1 MIKNSIVKR
10 WAMSVLL
17 GIIVLI
23 IIIGIAVGVVLKRQY
38 YNSVEMTLNSRATSM
53 FVSSF
58 STSAPISDESFNQV
72 ARNFV
77 NNFSDKNI
85 MEVWVIDKNGDVVV
99 SSTGFSV
106 TGEQYPDYN
115 LALISDDGKG
125 QWIGNMQNGEKV
137 MALSYLL
144 PKTDGLP
151 IGAVR
156 YIISLNDIDKQLNS
170 VFILIGIFVLV
181 FIFFVFT
188 SGAFFIRTIINP
200 VKKLN
205 ETASQIAK
213 GDFNVSIEQHKY
225 NDEIGQLCDTI
236 NNMAHEIGET
246 ERMKNEFIS
255 TVSHE
260 LRTPLTAI
268 KGWGETIRLAKDNDS
283 ELIEKGIDVIVN
295 ESERLTT
302 LVEELLDFSRMES
315 GKLSLKNG
323 IIDMNKE
330 LSNVLEV
337 FSERSKREGIEL
349 TTQLPSG
356 SIKMSG
362 DSNRLKQAFVNIIDN
377 SFKYNKKGG
386 FVKVSL
392 ENLSNSVKIIISDN
406 GCGISKNDLP
416 RIREKFYKANN
427 SVRGSGIGLA
437 VTDEI
442 IKLHNG
448 EMIIESKIGKGTT
461 TTIILPKN
469 SKKRW
474 KYERKY

>member
-10 WAMSVLL
+10 WAVSVLL

-23 IIIGIAVGVVLKRQY
+23 IIIGVAVGVVLKRQY

-53 FVSSF
+53 VVSTF
-58 STSAPISDESFNQV
+58 TTSGPVTDETFNQV

-77 NNFSDKNI
+77 NNFSDKNL
-85 MEVWVIDKNGDVVV
+85 MEVWVIDKYGDVVV

-106 TGEQYPDYN
+106 SGEQYPDYN
-115 LALISDDGKG
+115 FALISEDGKG
-125 QWIGNMQNGEKV
+125 KWIGDMQNGEKV

-144 PKTDGLP
+144 PKTDGVP

-156 YIISLNDIDKQLNS
+156 YIISLNDVDNQLVS
-170 VFILIGIFVLV
+170 IFILIGFFVLI
-181 FIFFVFT
+181 FIFFVYT
-188 SGAFFIRTIINP
+188 SGAYFIKSIINP
-200 VKKLN
+200 VKKIN
-205 ETASQIAK
+205 ETASRIAK
-213 GDFNVSIEQHKY
+213 GDFSASIEHHKY
-225 NDEIGQLCDTI
+225 SDEIGQLCDTI

-268 KGWGETIRLAKDNDS
+268 KGWGETIRLAKGNDN
-283 ELIEKGIDVIVN
+283 ELIDKGINVIVN

-323 IIDMNKE
+323 ILDINKE
-330 LSNVLEV
+330 LSDVLEV
-337 FSERSKREGIEL
+337 FRERSERDSIEL
-349 TTQLPSG
+349 ITELPSNP
-356 SIKMSG
+356 IKMPG
-362 DSNRLKQAFVNIIDN
+362 DANRLKQAFVNIIDN

-392 ENLSNSVKIIISDN
+392 ENIKNSVKITISDN

-469 SKKRW
+469 NKTR
-474 KYERKY
+474 

>member
-10 WAMSVLL
+10 WAFSVLL

-23 IIIGIAVGVVLKRQY
+23 IIIGIAVGVVLQRQY
-38 YNSVEMTLNSRATSM
+38 YNSVEMTLNSRATTM
-53 FVSSF
+53 VVSYF
-58 STSAPISDESFNQV
+58 STLGHVTDETFNQA
-72 ARNFV
+72 ARKFV

-85 MEVWVIDKNGDVVV
+85 MEVWVIDKSGDVVV

-106 TGEQYPDYN
+106 VGEKFPDYDY
-115 LALISDDGKG
+115 ALMSEDGKG
-125 QWIGNMQNGEKV
+125 TWIGNMQSGEKI

-144 PKTDGLP
+144 PKTDGAP
-151 IGAVR
+151 MGAVR
-156 YIISLNDIDKQLNS
+156 YIISLDDIDKQLTS
-170 VFILIGIFVLV
+170 IFISIGFFVLV
-181 FIFFVFT
+181 FIFFTYT
-188 SGAFFIRTIINP
+188 SGAYFIKSIIKP
-200 VKKLN
+200 VKKIN
-205 ETASQIAK
+205 ETASKIAK
-213 GDFNVSIEQHKY
+213 GDFNVSIEKHKY
-225 NDEIGQLCDTI
+225 NDEIGLLCDTI

-268 KGWGETIRLAKDNDS
+268 KGWGETIRLAKDTDS
-283 ELIEKGIDVIVN
+283 DIIDKGIDVIVN
-295 ESERLTT
+295 ESERLTA

-323 IIDMNKE
+323 ILDITKE
-330 LSNVLEV
+330 LSDVLEV
-337 FSERSKREGIEL
+337 FRERSERDGIEL
-349 TTQLPSG
+349 ITNIPNNP
-356 SIKMSG
+356 IKITG

-386 FVKVSL
+386 FVEVSL
-392 ENLSNSVKIIISDN
+392 ENVNNSVKITISDN

-416 RIREKFYKANN
+416 RVREKFYKANN

-461 TTIILPKN
+461 TTIVLPKS
-469 SKKRW
+469 SKTR
-474 KYERKY
+474 

>member
-10 WAMSVLL
+10 WAISVLL

-23 IIIGIAVGVVLKRQY
+23 IIIGIAIGVVLKKQY

-53 FVSSF
+53 VVSTF
-58 STSAPISDESFNQV
+58 TTSGPVTDETFNQV
-72 ARNFV
+72 ARKFV
-77 NNFSDKNI
+77 NNFSDKNL
-85 MEVWVIDKNGDVVV
+85 MEVWVIDKYGEVVV

-106 TGEQYPDYN
+106 MGEEYPDYN
-115 LALISDDGKG
+115 YASISNDGKG
-125 QWIGNMQNGEKV
+125 SWIGSLQNGEKV

-144 PKTDGLP
+144 PKNDGVP

-156 YIISLNDIDKQLNS
+156 YIISLDDVDKQLTS
-170 VFILIGIFVLV
+170 IFLLIGLFVLV
-181 FIFFVFT
+181 FIFFVYT
-188 SGAFFIRTIINP
+188 SGAYFIKSIINP
-200 VKKLN
+200 VKKIN
-205 ETASQIAK
+205 ETASKIAK
-213 GDFNVSIEQHKY
+213 GDFDVSIEQHKY

-268 KGWGETIRLAKDNDS
+268 KGWGETIRLSKNGDD
-283 ELIEKGIDVIVN
+283 ELIDKGINVIVN

-323 IIDMNKE
+323 ILDINKE
-330 LSNVLEV
+330 LSDILEV
-337 FSERSKREGIEL
+337 FRERSERDNIEL
-349 TTQLPSG
+349 IIELPANP
-356 SIKMSG
+356 IKISG
-362 DSNRLKQAFVNIIDN
+362 DANRLKQAFVNIIDN

-386 FVKVSL
+386 FVKVTL
-392 ENLSNSVKIIISDN
+392 ENINNSVKITISDN

-437 VTDEI
+437 VADEI

-448 EMIIESKIGKGTT
+448 EMLIESKIGKGTT

-469 SKKRW
+469 SRT
-474 KYERKY
+474 R

>member
-10 WAMSVLL
+10 WAVSVLL

-53 FVSSF
+53 VVSTF
-58 STSAPISDESFNQV
+58 TTSGPVTDETFNQV

-77 NNFSDKNI
+77 NNFSDKNL
-85 MEVWVIDKNGDVVV
+85 MEVWVIDKYGDVVV

-106 TGEQYPDYN
+106 SGEQYPDYN
-115 LALISDDGKG
+115 FALISEDGKG
-125 QWIGNMQNGEKV
+125 KWIGDMQNGEKV

-144 PKTDGLP
+144 PKTDGVP

-156 YIISLNDIDKQLNS
+156 YIISLNDVDSQLVS
-170 VFILIGIFVLV
+170 IFILIGFFVLI
-181 FIFFVFT
+181 FIFFVYT
-188 SGAFFIRTIINP
+188 SGAYFIKSIINP
-200 VKKLN
+200 VKKIN
-205 ETASQIAK
+205 ETASRIAK
-213 GDFNVSIEQHKY
+213 GDFNASIEHHKY
-225 NDEIGQLCDTI
+225 SDEIGQLCDTI

-268 KGWGETIRLAKDNDS
+268 KGWGETIRLAKDNDN
-283 ELIEKGIDVIVN
+283 ELIDKGINVIVN

-323 IIDMNKE
+323 ILDINKE
-330 LSNVLEV
+330 LSDVLEV
-337 FSERSKREGIEL
+337 FRERSERDSIEL
-349 TTQLPSG
+349 ITELPSNP
-356 SIKMSG
+356 IKMPG
-362 DSNRLKQAFVNIIDN
+362 DANRLKQAFVNIIDN

-392 ENLSNSVKIIISDN
+392 ENIKNSVKITISDN

-469 SKKRW
+469 NKTR
-474 KYERKY
+474 

>member
-10 WAMSVLL
+10 WAISVLL

-23 IIIGIAVGVVLKRQY
+23 IIIGVAVGVVLKRQY

-53 FVSSF
+53 VVSTF
-58 STSAPISDESFNQV
+58 TTSGPVTDETFNQV

-77 NNFSDKNI
+77 NNFSDKNL
-85 MEVWVIDKNGDVVV
+85 MEVWVIDKYGDVVV

-106 TGEQYPDYN
+106 SGEQYPDYN
-115 LALISDDGKG
+115 FALISEDGKG
-125 QWIGNMQNGEKV
+125 KWIGDMQNGEKV

-144 PKTDGLP
+144 PKTDGVP

-156 YIISLNDIDKQLNS
+156 YIISLNDVDNQLVS
-170 VFILIGIFVLV
+170 IFILIGFFVLI
-181 FIFFVFT
+181 FIFFVYT
-188 SGAFFIRTIINP
+188 SGAYFIKSIINP
-200 VKKLN
+200 VKKIN
-205 ETASQIAK
+205 ETASRIAK
-213 GDFNVSIEQHKY
+213 GDFNASIEHHKY
-225 NDEIGQLCDTI
+225 SDEIGQLCDTI

-268 KGWGETIRLAKDNDS
+268 KGWGETIRLAKDNDN
-283 ELIEKGIDVIVN
+283 ELIDKGINVIVN

-323 IIDMNKE
+323 ILDINKE
-330 LSNVLEV
+330 LSDVLEV
-337 FSERSKREGIEL
+337 FRERSERDSIEL
-349 TTQLPSG
+349 ITELPSNP
-356 SIKMSG
+356 IKMPG
-362 DSNRLKQAFVNIIDN
+362 DANRLKQAFVNIIDN

-392 ENLSNSVKIIISDN
+392 ENIKNSVKITISDN

-469 SKKRW
+469 NKTR
-474 KYERKY
+474 

>member
-1 MIKNSIVKR
+1 MVKNSIVKR

-23 IIIGIAVGVVLKRQY
+23 IIIGIAVGVVLKKQY

-53 FVSSF
+53 VVSTF
-58 STSAPISDESFNQV
+58 TTSGPVTDETFNQV
-72 ARNFV
+72 ARKFV
-77 NNFSDKNI
+77 NNFSDKNL
-85 MEVWVIDKNGDVVV
+85 MEVWVIDKDGEVVV

-106 TGEQYPDYN
+106 LGEQYPDYN
-115 LALISDDGKG
+115 LAFISDDGKG
-125 QWIGNMQNGEKV
+125 KWIGNMQNGEKV

-144 PKTDGLP
+144 PESDGAPL
-151 IGAVR
+151 GAVR
-156 YIISLNDIDKQLNS
+156 YIISLNDVDKQLTS
-170 VFILIGIFVLV
+170 IFLIIAFFVLI
-181 FIFFVFT
+181 FIFFVYT
-188 SGAFFIRTIINP
+188 SGAYFIKSIINP
-200 VKKLN
+200 VKKIN
-205 ETASQIAK
+205 ETASKIAK
-213 GDFNVSIEQHKY
+213 GDFNASIESHKY

-268 KGWGETIRLAKDNDS
+268 KGWGETIRLAKDSDD
-283 ELIEKGIDVIVN
+283 ELIDKGINVIVN

-323 IIDMNKE
+323 ILDINKE
-330 LSNVLEV
+330 LSDVLEV
-337 FSERSKREGIEL
+337 FRERSERDDIEL
-349 TTQLPSG
+349 ITELPNNP
-356 SIKMSG
+356 IKMSG
-362 DSNRLKQAFVNIIDN
+362 DANRLKQAFVNIIDN

-386 FVKVSL
+386 FVKVAL
-392 ENLSNSVKIIISDN
+392 ENINNSIKITISDN

-469 SKKRW
+469 SRT
-474 KYERKY
+474 R

>member
-23 IIIGIAVGVVLKRQY
+23 IIIGVAVGVVLKRQY

-53 FVSSF
+53 VVSTF
-58 STSAPISDESFNQV
+58 TTSGPVTDETFNQV

-77 NNFSDKNI
+77 NNFSDKNL
-85 MEVWVIDKNGDVVV
+85 MEVWVIDKYGDVVV

-106 TGEQYPDYN
+106 SGEQYPDYN
-115 LALISDDGKG
+115 FALISEDGKG
-125 QWIGNMQNGEKV
+125 KWIGDMQNGEKV
-137 MALSYLL
+137 MSLSYLL
-144 PKTDGLP
+144 PKTDGVP

-156 YIISLNDIDKQLNS
+156 YIISLDDVDKQLTS
-170 VFILIGIFVLV
+170 IFLLIGFFVLV
-181 FIFFVFT
+181 FIFFVYT
-188 SGAFFIRTIINP
+188 SGAYFIKSIINP
-200 VKKLN
+200 VKKIN
-205 ETASQIAK
+205 ETASKIAK
-213 GDFNVSIEQHKY
+213 GDFNASIEQHKY

-268 KGWGETIRLAKDNDS
+268 KGWGETIRLAKDSDD
-283 ELIEKGIDVIVN
+283 ELIDKGINVIVN

-323 IIDMNKE
+323 ILDINKE
-330 LSNVLEV
+330 LSDVLEV
-337 FSERSKREGIEL
+337 FRERSERDNIEL
-349 TTQLPSG
+349 ITVLPSNP
-356 SIKMSG
+356 IKMPG
-362 DSNRLKQAFVNIIDN
+362 DANRLKQAFVNIIDN

-392 ENLSNSVKIIISDN
+392 ENINNSVKIIISDN

-469 SKKRW
+469 SRT
-474 KYERKY
+474 R

>member
-1 MIKNSIVKR
+1 MIRNSIVKR

-53 FVSSF
+53 VVSTF
-58 STSAPISDESFNQV
+58 TTSGPVTDETFNQV
-72 ARNFV
+72 ARKFV

-85 MEVWVIDKNGDVVV
+85 MEVWVIDRYGEVVV

-115 LALISDDGKG
+115 FALISDDGKG
-125 QWIGNMQNGEKV
+125 KWIGNMQNGEKV

-144 PKTDGLP
+144 PKTDSVP

-156 YIISLNDIDKQLNS
+156 YIISLNDVDSQLVS
-170 VFILIGIFVLV
+170 IFILIAFLVLV

-188 SGAFFIRTIINP
+188 SGAYFVKSIINP
-200 VKKLN
+200 VKKIN
-205 ETASQIAK
+205 ETASRIAK
-213 GDFNVSIEQHKY
+213 GDFSASIEHHKY

-268 KGWGETIRLAKDNDS
+268 KGWGETIRLAKDSD
-283 ELIEKGIDVIVN
+283 ELVDKGINVIVN

-323 IIDMNKE
+323 ILDINKE
-330 LSNVLEV
+330 LSDVLEV
-337 FSERSKREGIEL
+337 FRERSERDSIEL
-349 TTQLPSG
+349 IVELPTNP
-356 SIKMSG
+356 IKMSG
-362 DSNRLKQAFVNIIDN
+362 DANRLKQAFVNIIDN

-386 FVKVSL
+386 FVRVSL
-392 ENLSNSVKIIISDN
+392 QNINNSVKIIISDN

-469 SKKRW
+469 SRI
-474 KYERKY
+474 R

>member
-10 WAMSVLL
+10 WAISVLL

-23 IIIGIAVGVVLKRQY
+23 IIIGIAIGVVLKKQY

-53 FVSSF
+53 VVSTF
-58 STSAPISDESFNQV
+58 TTSGPVTDETFNQV
-72 ARNFV
+72 ARKFV
-77 NNFSDKNI
+77 NNFSDKNL
-85 MEVWVIDKNGDVVV
+85 MEVWVIDKYGDVVV

-106 TGEQYPDYN
+106 LGEEYPDYN
-115 LALISDDGKG
+115 YAQISDDGKG
-125 QWIGNMQNGEKV
+125 SWIGHLQNGEKV

-144 PKTDGLP
+144 PKNDGVP

-156 YIISLNDIDKQLNS
+156 YIISLDDVDKQLVS
-170 VFILIGIFVLV
+170 IFSLIGFFVLV
-181 FIFFVFT
+181 FIFFVYT
-188 SGAFFIRTIINP
+188 SGAYFIKSIINP
-200 VKKLN
+200 VKKIN
-205 ETASQIAK
+205 ETASKIAK

-268 KGWGETIRLAKDNDS
+268 KGWGETIRLSKNGDD
-283 ELIEKGIDVIVN
+283 ELIDKGINVIVN

-323 IIDMNKE
+323 ILDINKE
-330 LSNVLEV
+330 LADILEV
-337 FSERSKREGIEL
+337 FRERSERDNIEL
-349 TTQLPSG
+349 ITELPSNP
-356 SIKMSG
+356 IKISG
-362 DSNRLKQAFVNIIDN
+362 DANRLKQAFVNIIDN
-377 SFKYNKKGG
+377 SFKYNIKGG

-392 ENLSNSVKIIISDN
+392 ENINNSVKIIISDN

-448 EMIIESKIGKGTT
+448 EMIIESKIGKGTM

-469 SKKRW
+469 NRA
-474 KYERKY
+474 R

>member
-17 GIIVLI
+17 GIIVLS
-23 IIIGIAVGVVLKRQY
+23 IIIGIAVGALLKRQY

-53 FVSSF
+53 VVSTF
-58 STSAPISDESFNQV
+58 TTSGPVTDESFNQV
-72 ARNFV
+72 ARKFV

-106 TGEQYPDYN
+106 GGEVFPDYDY
-115 LALISDDGKG
+115 ALINEDGKG
-125 QWIGNMQNGEKV
+125 KWIGQMQNGEKV

-144 PKTDGLP
+144 PKSDGAP

-156 YIISLNDIDKQLNS
+156 YIISLNDVDRQLVS
-170 VFILIGIFVLV
+170 IFILIAFFVLM
-181 FIFFVFT
+181 FIFFTYT
-188 SGAFFIRTIINP
+188 SGAYFIKSIINP
-200 VKKLN
+200 VKNIN
-205 ETASQIAK
+205 ETASKIAK
-213 GDFNVSIEQHKY
+213 GDFNVFIEKHKY

-268 KGWGETIRLAKDNDS
+268 KGWGETIRIAKHTDNDI
-283 ELIEKGIDVIVN
+283 LDKGIDVIVN
-295 ESERLTT
+295 ESERLTA

-323 IIDMNKE
+323 ILDVNKE
-330 LSNVLEV
+330 LSSVLEV
-337 FSERSKREGIEL
+337 FYERSEREGIEL
-349 TTQLPSG
+349 VVNLPANP
-356 SIKMSG
+356 IKITG
-362 DSNRLKQAFVNIIDN
+362 DANRLKQAFVNIIDN

-386 FVKVSL
+386 FVNVSL
-392 ENLSNSVKIIISDN
+392 ENVKDSVKIVISDN

-416 RIREKFYKANN
+416 RVREKFYKANN

-442 IKLHNG
+442 VKLHNG

-461 TTIILPKN
+461 TTIILPKKV
-469 SKKRW
+469 KKR
-474 KYERKY
+474 